1 MVLCLA
7 VPGPLASACVAV
19 ALPSRP
25 GPRRLLGSGFVRAHA
40 RPAAPCVSPARSA
53 LLPPPPLGRQALST
67 WPPSLLHPPPPT
79 RGELRPSCL
88 LGDPCHLPHA
98 SSLPLG
104 AASLLGQTPHP
115 SGLRRWRWGGGLSS
129 TEHSPTE
136 EALRALGGWGWLV
149 VLYVGRQAPPPPR
162 RWRPSRAVAGPTF
175 PERTLEAVFLLP
187 LCCLCQKPS
196 AAGKRRAARSLLSTP
211 RGAGAGQGEASE
223 PTAADSGAAG
233 SAAAA
238 RTAPLPPPLA
248 APRLLFLNHSLS
260 EPPLGWHG
268 SPGQRACGHGG
279 VGRAS
284 PASTWVAGLLRRLW

>member
-19 ALPSRP
+19 APPSRP

-67 WPPSLLHPPPPT
+67 WPPSLLHPPPST

-129 TEHSPTE
+129 RGHSPTE

-149 VLYVGRQAPPPPR
+149 VLYVGRQAPSPE
-162 RWRPSRAVAGPTF
+162 VAALAGCG
-175 PERTLEAVFLLP
+175 RTHVPGADARGRLL
-187 LCCLCQKPS
+187 
-196 AAGKRRAARSLLSTP
+196 AASLLFVPEAECRWQATCRSVTTFHATRCWRWA
-211 RGAGAGQGEASE
+211 RG
-223 PTAADSGAAG
+223 
-233 SAAAA
+233 
-238 RTAPLPPPLA
+238 
-248 APRLLFLNHSLS
+248 SL
-260 EPPLGWHG
+260 GTH
-268 SPGQRACGHGG
+268 
-279 VGRAS
+279 
-284 PASTWVAGLLRRLW
+284 RR

>member
-19 ALPSRP
+19 ASPSRP

-40 RPAAPCVSPARSA
+40 RPAAPCVSLARSA

-136 EALRALGGWGWLV
+136 EVLRALGVWGWLV
-149 VLYVGRQAPPPPR
+149 VLYVGRQAPPSGGGGPR
-162 RWRPSRAVAGPTF
+162 GLWQDPRSRSGRSRPSS
-175 PERTLEAVFLLP
+175 
-187 LCCLCQKPS
+187 CCLFAVC
-196 AAGKRRAARSLLSTP
+196 
-211 RGAGAGQGEASE
+211 
-223 PTAADSGAAG
+223 AG
-233 SAAAA
+233 SRVPLASDVPLGHYFPRHAVLALGKGKPRNPPPLTQA
-238 RTAPLPPPLA
+238 LLAPPQPPAWPPLPPPLA